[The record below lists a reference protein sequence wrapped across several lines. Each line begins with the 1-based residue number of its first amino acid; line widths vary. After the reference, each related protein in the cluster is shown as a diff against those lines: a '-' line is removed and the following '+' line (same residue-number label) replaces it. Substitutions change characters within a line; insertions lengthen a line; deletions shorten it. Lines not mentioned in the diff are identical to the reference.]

1 MKKSFSLLVSSTL
14 LVLVLGCSDPA
25 DNVPAAVVTETVKE
39 TPNESAAVGEKPDQA
54 APAPAAPAA
63 AAAAEGG
70 KSFVLGG
77 DSKIDFLASKAV
89 GGETPGG
96 FKKFVGQLSVVDG
109 NLVATGSKIVIDMES
124 TWTKSEKL
132 TAHLKNED
140 FFNAPKFPTST
151 FEATEILASEDIYKI
166 SGNLTMHGI
175 TKPISFPAAVQ
186 VSDDK
191 VTLKSKFSINRYDFD
206 MKYKGQADN
215 VIRERVTLT
224 IDVTA
229 TPGAAD
235 FSAL

>member
-1 MKKSFSLLVSSTL
+1 MKTRFLNYLAAASLIAG
-14 LVLVLGCSDPA
+14 LGCSDPA

-54 APAPAAPAA
+54 APAAAAP
-63 AAAAEGG
+63 AAAEGG

-77 DSKIDFLASKAV
+77 DSKIDFLASKKI

-96 FKKFVGQLSVVDG
+96 FKKFTGQLTVVDG
-109 NLVATGSKIVIDMES
+109 KLTAAGSKIVIDMES

-140 FFNAPKFPTST
+140 FFNVPKFPTST